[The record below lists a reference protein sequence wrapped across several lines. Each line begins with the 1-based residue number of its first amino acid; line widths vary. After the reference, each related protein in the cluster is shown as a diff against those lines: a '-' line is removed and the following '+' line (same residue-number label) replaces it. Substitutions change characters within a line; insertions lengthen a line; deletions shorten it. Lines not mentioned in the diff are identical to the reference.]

1 MVEECMVCHEPTGK
15 AGRDED
21 SLYTP
26 NGVGPW
32 CEQCF
37 DDAWPIMVPNP
48 DLLALAKLG
57 AWAVDHDEIDNGD
70 RFVSGVTDMSYGVT
84 NEMRSLVTRLLAP
97 DGAASEG
104 VTDA

>member
-1 MVEECMVCHEPTGK
+1 MAEECMVCHEPTGK
-15 AGRDED
+15 AGRGED

-57 AWAVDHDEIDNGD
+57 AWAVDHDEVGD
-70 RFVSGVTDMSYGVT
+70 RERISLGVTDGGGGLT
-84 NEMRSLVTRLLAP
+84 LEMRGLVDSLI
-97 DGAASEG
+97 DEG
-104 VTDA
+104 VV